1 MAARKKSYTKIAL
14 TLSIGLLMLWA
25 VLGTGTTIAW
35 FTDTS
40 ETQKNTFFIG
50 DLDLVVSHK
59 LEDGIYDEIKSDTKV
74 FDDEALYEPGYVQ
87 VVYLKVENKGDV
99 PFEYQLSVDVN
110 DVTVAKSVLGN
121 DIYLP
126 NYLKYG
132 VLFGADEAKLTRD
145 TAKLIAEKDFPEK
158 TMNFPLNVYSEKDSV
173 VLRPDD
179 ERYIALIVRMPE
191 IVGNAANYRGVIVPR
206 VDLGITV
213 KASQEGTL
221 K

>member
-1 MAARKKSYTKIAL
+1 MTVRKKSYTKIAL
-14 TLSIGLLMLWA
+14 TLSICLLMIWA
-25 VLGTGTTIAW
+25 LLGTGTTIAW

-59 LEDGIYDEIKSDTKV
+59 LEDGTYEEIESDTKV

-126 NYLKYG
+126 NYLRFG
-132 VLFGADEAKLTRD
+132 VMFSGSEAELDRE
-145 TAKLIAEKDFPEK
+145 LSHIIAERKFAEY
-158 TMNFPLNVYSEKDSV
+158 MGEYPLNTYSQKDDV
-173 VLRPDD
+173 VVPVDGT
-179 ERYIALIVRMPE
+179 RYIALVVRMPE
-191 IVGNAANYRGVIVPR
+191 EVGNAANYRGSIVPM
-206 VDLGITV
+206 VDLGLHVT
-213 KASQEGTL
+213 ASQEGTL
-221 K
+221 E

>member
-1 MAARKKSYTKIAL
+1 MTARKKSYTKIAL
-14 TLSIGLLMLWA
+14 TLSICLLMIWA
-25 VLGTGTTIAW
+25 LLGTGTTIAW

-59 LEDGIYDEIKSDTKV
+59 LEDGTYEEIESDTKV

-132 VLFGADEAKLTRD
+132 VLFGADEAQLTRD
-145 TAKLIAEKDFPEK
+145 TTKLIAEKDFPEK
-158 TMNFPLNVYSEKDSV
+158 AMNVPLNVYSEKDSV
-173 VLRPDD
+173 VLQPND

-191 IVGNAANYRGVIVPR
+191 IVGNAANYRGVTVPR

>member
-1 MAARKKSYTKIAL
+1 MTTRKKSYTKIAL
-14 TLSIGLLMLWA
+14 TLSICLLMIWA
-25 VLGTGTTIAW
+25 LLGTGTTIAW

-40 ETQKNTFFIG
+40 EVQKNTFFIG

-59 LEDGIYDEIKSDTKV
+59 LEDGTYEEIESNTKV
-74 FDDEALYEPGYVQ
+74 FDEEALYEPGYVQ
-87 VVYLKVENKGDV
+87 VVYLRVENKGDV
-99 PFEYQLSVDVN
+99 PFEYKLSVDVN
-110 DVTVAKSVLGN
+110 DVIVAQSVLGN

-132 VLFGADEAKLTRD
+132 VLFGADEASLTRE
-145 TAKLIAEKDFPEK
+145 TVKVIAENEFPGE
-158 TMNFPLNVYSEKDSV
+158 TMNFPLNVYSEKDNV
-173 VLRPDD
+173 VLQPGS

-191 IVGNAANYRGVIVPR
+191 EVGNAANYRGVIVPR

>member
-1 MAARKKSYTKIAL
+1 MTVRKKSYTKIAL
-14 TLSIGLLMLWA
+14 TLSICLLMIWA
-25 VLGTGTTIAW
+25 LLGTGTTIAW

-59 LEDGIYDEIKSDTKV
+59 LEDGTYEEIESDTKV

-87 VVYLKVENKGDV
+87 VVYLKVENQGDV

-121 DIYLP
+121 DINLP

-132 VLFGADEAKLTRD
+132 VLFGADEAQLTRD

>member
-1 MAARKKSYTKIAL
+1 MTARKKSYTKIAL
-14 TLSIGLLMLWA
+14 TLSICLLMIWA
-25 VLGTGTTIAW
+25 LLGTGTTIAW

-59 LEDGIYDEIKSDTKV
+59 LEDGTYEEIESDTKV

-87 VVYLKVENKGDV
+87 VVYLKVENQGDV
-99 PFEYQLSVDVN
+99 PFEYKLSVDVN

-132 VLFGADEAKLTRD
+132 VLFGTDEAELTRE
-145 TAKLIAEKDFPEK
+145 TAKVIAGNEFPGE
-158 TMNFPLNVYSEKDSV
+158 TMNFPLNVYSEKDSI
-173 VLRPDD
+173 VLQPGGV
-179 ERYIALIVRMPE
+179 RYIALIVRMPE

-213 KASQEGTL
+213 KASQEDTL
-221 K
+221 Q

>member
-1 MAARKKSYTKIAL
+1 MTVRKKSYTKIAL
-14 TLSIGLLMLWA
+14 TLSFCLLMIWA
-25 VLGTGTTIAW
+25 LLGTGTTIAW

-59 LEDGIYDEIKSDTKV
+59 LEDGTYDEIKSDTKV

-132 VLFGADEAKLTRD
+132 VLFGADEAQLTRD

>member
-1 MAARKKSYTKIAL
+1 MTARKKSYTKIAL
-14 TLSIGLLMLWA
+14 TLSICLLMIWA
-25 VLGTGTTIAW
+25 LLGTGTTIAW

-59 LEDGIYDEIKSDTKV
+59 LEDGTYEEIESDTKV

-132 VLFGADEAKLTRD
+132 VLFGADEAQLTRD
-145 TAKLIAEKDFPEK
+145 TAKLIAEKDFSEK
-158 TMNFPLNVYSEKDSV
+158 AMNVPLNVYSEKDSV
-173 VLRPDD
+173 VLQPND

>member
-1 MAARKKSYTKIAL
+1 MTARKKSYTKIAL
-14 TLSIGLLMLWA
+14 TLSICLLMIWA
-25 VLGTGTTIAW
+25 LLGTGTTIAW

-50 DLDLVVSHK
+50 DLDLVVSYK
-59 LEDGIYDEIKSDTKV
+59 LEDGTYEEIESDTKV

-132 VLFGADEAKLTRD
+132 VLFGADEAQLTRD